1 MDFLLISLGL
11 VFIILG
17 IIGSFLPVLPG
28 PITGCIGLLI
38 LHQTSIELD
47 GNLFLFVTL
56 VISILVFLIDYIIPA
71 LGAKKFGGTKWGMW
85 GSTIGLVIGLLFL
98 GPLGVLIGAFLG
110 VLFVTQ
116 LDAEVLKP
124 IISFYLVIIG
134 IIIIKKSLKR
144 KSLCS
149 PWPVDVP
156 ANQHSRFCPQWPN
169 RLC

>member
-28 PITGCIGLLI
+28 PITGWIGLLI

-47 GNLFLFVTL
+47 GNLFLFATL

-85 GSTIGLVIGLLFL
+85 GSTIGLIIGLLFL

-110 VLFVTQ
+110 AFLGELISKPKESENALKAAFGAFIGFLSGAFLKFSVSLVFLYYYFKIVFSN
-116 LDAEVLKP
+116 LDQ
-124 IISFYLVIIG
+124 IT
-134 IIIIKKSLKR
+134 
-144 KSLCS
+144 
-149 PWPVDVP
+149 
-156 ANQHSRFCPQWPN
+156 
-169 RLC
+169 